1 MHEEADMR
9 RRVRE
14 LISDLAPVRGGGEV
28 DALTHL
34 VGELGYDSLRLME
47 LTGVLESEF
56 DMACADERE
65 LLAIE
70 NVADVEALVRRLAAG
85 RGPANAPRDGRELNN
100 FGAALAGWAATEPD
114 STALTF
120 LHDDRDAETL
130 TYGRLHGRAT
140 GLAKVIAESVRPGER
155 VMILLPPGVDL
166 VAAMFACFYAGV
178 VAVAAPPPNLLK
190 PHRSL
195 PRLEAIAAD
204 ADVAAVI
211 TEDGLRRRIA
221 GAAGSSLRFATW
233 LAPDADPAPGWQPQ
247 MGGLDEPLLLQYTS
261 GSTARPRGVVL
272 TSRNLIANSA
282 AIAAAFGHT
291 RDSRMFSW
299 LPPYHDMGLIG
310 GIFQPLFV
318 GFPTVLASPFSILKR
333 PGRWLEGISESRAT
347 TSGGPNFAYD
357 LCVHRIP
364 AATRDRLDLSSW
376 TVAFNGAEPVLA
388 ETIDRF
394 TATFAAG
401 GFRREAFLPCYGL
414 AEATLMVSAAEPATA
429 PVTFEIDADDLG
441 EGRVSPTAAGP
452 GGRTLV
458 SSGIPAPEFDVHIID
473 PVTRAPAEP
482 GRVGEIWIAGDS
494 VASGYWRR
502 GEDSE
507 AVFGARIL
515 GDPERAP
522 YLRSGDL
529 GVLIEG
535 QLVVVGRLKDVII
548 VRGVNY
554 HAHDLELAAESAHPA
569 VRKHCSA
576 AFQLEDGREG
586 LGVVCEVDPGIGDDL
601 GAVCARIR
609 RTVAE
614 EIGVR
619 PVFAG
624 LIAPGA
630 MPKTAS
636 GKVQR
641 LLCRRLLRTGALT
654 VLAESRDR
662 QG

>member
-9 RRVRE
+9 RRVRAV
-14 LISDLAPVRGGGEV
+14 ISDLAPIRGGGEIG
-28 DALTHL
+28 ALTNL
-34 VGELGYDSLRLME
+34 IGELGYDSLRLME
-47 LTGVLESEF
+47 LTGVLETEF
-56 DMACADERE
+56 DLACAEEHE

-70 NVADVEALVRRLAAG
+70 TTADVEALVRRLAAG
-85 RGPANAPRDGRELNN
+85 RAPANAARGGLDLNN
-100 FGAALAGWAATEPD
+100 FGAVLAGWAAAEPD
-114 STALTF
+114 RIALTF
-120 LHDDRDAETL
+120 RHDDRDETL
-130 TYGRLHGRAT
+130 TYGRIHARAA
-140 GLAKVIAESVRPGER
+140 GLAKVIAESLRPGER
-155 VMILLPPGVDL
+155 VMVLLPPGIDFV
-166 VAAMFACFYAGV
+166 VAMFACFYAGV

-190 PHRSL
+190 ANRGL

-204 ADVAAVI
+204 AEVAAVI
-211 TEDGLRRRIA
+211 TEDSVRHRIA
-221 GAAGSSLRFATW
+221 GAVGNSLGAAIW
-233 LAPDADPAPGWQPQ
+233 LAPEADSDPGGPPRPAGV
-247 MGGLDEPLLLQYTS
+247 DEPLLLQYTS

-272 TSRNLIANSA
+272 TSRNLIANSS

-318 GFPTVLASPFSILKR
+318 GFPTVLTSPVSILKR
-333 PGRWLEGISESRAT
+333 PQRWLEGIAEHRSTS
-347 TSGGPNFAYD
+347 SGGPNFAYD

-364 AATRDRLDLSSW
+364 ASIRDRIDLSSW

-388 ETIDRF
+388 ETIGRF
-394 TATFAAG
+394 TDTFAAS
-401 GFRREAFLPCYGL
+401 GFRPEAFLPCYGL

-429 PVTFEIDADDLG
+429 PVIFGVDTDALG
-441 EGRVSPTAAGP
+441 AGTARVADGP
-452 GGRTLV
+452 GSRRLV

-473 PVTRAPAEP
+473 PVTHAPAEP

-502 GEDSE
+502 RNDSE
-507 AVFGARIL
+507 AVFGARIR
-515 GDPERAP
+515 GDAARTP

-529 GVLIEG
+529 GVLLDG
-535 QLVVVGRLKDVII
+535 QLVVVGRIKDVII
-548 VRGVNY
+548 VHGVNF
-554 HAHDLELAAESAHPA
+554 HAHDIELAAESAHPA

-576 AFQLEDGREG
+576 AFRFEDDREG
-586 LGVVCEVDPGIGDDL
+586 VGVVCEVDPGIEDDL

-609 RTVAE
+609 RVVAE

-624 LIAPGA
+624 LIEPGA

-641 LLCRRLLRTGALT
+641 SLCRRLVREGALT
-654 VLAESRDR
+654 LIADARDR
-662 QG
+662 RG